1 MTAALLITGCAYRTP
16 NVALPPEVP
25 SVEEAAVSV
34 EGADDLDPDTVS
46 DLESKTRQLLA
57 RASRRRAPDSRHARV
72 CVHVVVEKDV
82 DALSNAM
89 HTDGMAAM
97 AVPAL
102 LLGTTFQ
109 WAHVDVEL
117 AIETDDG
124 RVLYGRGEAE
134 KNGSLYAAARKR
146 ALAVALDRA
155 GDGPQ
160 EVRRDVQAVLRL
172 RELVG
177 SPALIKDRRKV
188 DVGHA
193 PLAAGAHVEV
203 VVLARG
209 HERRIEAA

>member
-1 MTAALLITGCAYRTP
+1 MPRFAFVVTAALLITGCAYRTP

-155 GDGPQ
+155 LAD
-160 EVRRDVQAVLRL
+160 AVN
-172 RELVG
+172 
-177 SPALIKDRRKV
+177 
-188 DVGHA
+188 
-193 PLAAGAHVEV
+193 
-203 VVLARG
+203 
-209 HERRIEAA
+209 